1 MFYILFL
8 LTQSYPP
15 VLSHIY
21 RECVHSLESLTGRNG
36 HILVR
41 DNIFHLC
48 AGFHN
53 RILHEDAVF
62 DFGALA
68 NPDTAEQD
76 AVFNLPL
83 NDASIGGHDIGGLG
97 TVDVTG
103 RVVITDFGVD
113 GVPA

>member
-1 MFYILFL
+1 MK
-8 LTQSYPP
+8 SYPL

-21 RECVHSLESLTGRNG
+21 RKCLRSLESLTGCNG

-68 NPDTAEQD
+68 DFVPAEQD
-76 AVFNLPL
+76 AVSTSPSTTHPSAAMIL
-83 NDASIGGHDIGGLG
+83 GGLG
-97 TVDVTG
+97 TVNVTG